1 MTFINNVISRIN
13 NLFKPKDDTNINNS
27 VFAVTNSVIF
37 INIYK
42 IEKKLHEKQSSSTYI
57 VNKLKTN
64 IKYFMKIKQYDTN
77 EDINDQYEI
86 YKILSRNE
94 HPNIMHLHDL
104 QHIDKICFM
113 VCEYIPN
120 ITLSMYHQQNK
131 MRPST
136 IYALFKQILSG
147 LAYLHENNIL
157 HCDLKLENILIY
169 KHQVKIIDFDMSK
182 KCNKDGNYISDKI
195 FGSINYI
202 APESYDLG
210 LYSKKS
216 DVWSFGIIMF
226 ILVTNKYPYGEKL
239 SVINSY
245 SNLYRRNEFKHI
257 NYDDLKDA
265 IYKNN
270 ISLDFYEVLKNM
282 LMFNESDRFDTK
294 KIYKKI
300 ENHTILSNSI

>member
-13 NLFKPKDDTNINNS
+13 NLFKPKDIEINNN
-27 VFAVTNSVIF
+27 ALELTNSVIF

-42 IEKKLHEKQSSSTYI
+42 IEKKLNEKQGSSTYI
-57 VNKLKTN
+57 ISKLKTN
-64 IKYFMKIKQYDTN
+64 TKYFMKVRQYDTN
-77 EDINDQYEI
+77 EDINEQYEI
-86 YKILSRNE
+86 YKILSKNE
-94 HPNIMHLHDL
+94 HPNIIHLNDL

-113 VCEYIPN
+113 ICEYIPN
-120 ITLSMYHQQNK
+120 ITLMMYHQQNK
-131 MRPST
+131 MKTRT

-147 LAYLHENNIL
+147 LAYLHENDIL

-169 KHQVKIIDFDMSK
+169 KHQAKIIDFDMSK
-182 KCNKDGNYISDKI
+182 KCSKDGVYVSDKI

-265 IYKNN
+265 INKNN
-270 ISLDFYEVLKNM
+270 ISLDFFEILKSM
-282 LMFNESDRFDTK
+282 LAFNEGDRYSCDD
-294 KIYKKI
+294 IYKKI